1 MSERLVVVECQR
13 RLAILWLAGAGAA
26 FLLVLVQT
34 IGGTY
39 GEESGRAWAWLVPAV
54 VPTVSL
60 IVGVIIAQGKQ
71 PETGIT
77 VSSMAYNL
85 SWWLSLLYL
94 TLVFITPLLEPLTGT
109 EPLTD
114 AKNPLDFLAAS
125 AAWLGPVQGLV
136 GIALGGFFVAREA
149 GK

>member
-1 MSERLVVVECQR
+1 MSERLLVVECQR
-13 RLAILWLAGAGAA
+13 RLAIVWLAGAGAA
-26 FLLVLVQT
+26 FLLVLAQT
-34 IGGTY
+34 VGGTY
-39 GEESGRAWAWLVPAV
+39 GEQSGKAWAWLVPAV

-85 SWWLSLLYL
+85 SWWLSVIYL
-94 TLVFITPLLEPLTGT
+94 SLVFLTPLLEPLAGT
-109 EPLTD
+109 
-114 AKNPLDFLAAS
+114 KNPLDFLAAS

>member
-1 MSERLVVVECQR
+1 MSERLLVVECQR

-26 FLLVLVQT
+26 FLLVLAQT
-34 IGGTY
+34 IGGKY
-39 GEESGRAWAWLVPAV
+39 GEESGKAWAWLVPTV

-60 IVGVIIAQGKQ
+60 IVGVIIAQGRQ

-77 VSSMAYNL
+77 VSRMAYNL
-85 SWWLSLLYL
+85 SWWLSVIYL
-94 TLVFITPLLEPLTGT
+94 SLVFLTPLLEPLTDT
-109 EPLTD
+109 Q
-114 AKNPLDFLAAS
+114 NPLDFLAAS

-149 GK
+149 SK